1 MANLHPY
8 RENNRPMKK
17 LFLNEQERFWNHV
30 DIKSGPDSCWLW
42 KGCANTNGYGR
53 FSFRHNAYKAHRVAF
68 FLSNG
73 RIEDQL
79 LVLHHCD
86 VRLCCNPSH
95 LYQGSAKDNT
105 ADALKRGHHTRMYG
119 SRNGKA
125 KLTEKEVES
134 IRRRYREGG
143 ITQKSLARY
152 HEVSET
158 TVYYICSGERWIN
171 LPDDEKKV

>member
-1 MANLHPY
+1 MASSHPSQ
-8 RENNRPMKK
+8 EKNRPMKK
-17 LFLNEQERFWNHV
+17 LFLNEQERFWNNV
-30 DIKSGPDSCWLW
+30 NIKSEPDSCWLW
-42 KGCANTNGYGR
+42 KGRASTNGYGR

-73 RIEDQL
+73 RIKDQL
-79 LVLHHCD
+79 LVLHRCD
-86 VRLCCNPSH
+86 IRLCCNPGH
-95 LYQGSAKDNT
+95 LYQGSARDNT

-134 IRRRYREGG
+134 IRRRYSEGR

-152 HEVSET
+152 HGVSET
-158 TVYYICSGERWIN
+158 TIYYICSGERWIN
-171 LPDDEKKV
+171 LPDEKKED